1 MTARGTAYSGLPY
14 RSLRQRL
21 ADGERL
27 RGVLLRLP
35 SETLVEMAGVAG
47 FDYAVIDC
55 EHGPADTALLQHHL
69 TAAAAHGL
77 DVLVRVG
84 SAEPALALRC
94 LDLGAAGLI
103 HPHVDSR
110 EDARR
115 AVAASHYPPHGE
127 RGFATY
133 SRAGRFG
140 TVTAA
145 EHVAASRETLV
156 VTMIETRRGCE
167 DADAIA
173 GTDGVDAVLVGP
185 ADLAAD
191 CGFPDPGVVDGLTV
205 RAHDA
210 ARAHQRAVMTIVPNI
225 EAARDA
231 ERGGAQLVLYNMA
244 HVLMETLRSL
254 AAPGTA
260 DGPAATLDG
269 PPPGL

>member
-1 MTARGTAYSGLPY
+1 MTARSTPLPSRRGLK
-14 RSLRQRL
+14 RRL

-55 EHGPADTALLQHHL
+55 EHGPADTALLQQHL

-103 HPHVDSR
+103 HPHVDGP
-110 EDARR
+110 EDAAR
-115 AVAASHYPPHGE
+115 AVAASHYPPWGE

-145 EHVAASRETLV
+145 DHVAASRETLV
-156 VTMIETRRGCE
+156 VAMVETRRACE
-167 DADAIA
+167 AADAIA
-173 GTDGVDAVLVGP
+173 ATEGVDAVLVGP

-191 CGFPDPGVVDGLTV
+191 CGFPGPGVVDGLIA

-210 ARAHQRAVMTIVPNI
+210 ARANERAVMTIVPGLD
-225 EAARDA
+225 AARAA
-231 ERGGAQLVLYNMA
+231 ERQGAQLVLYNMA
-244 HVLMETLRSL
+244 HVLMDTLRSL
-254 AAPGTA
+254 AAPGTTSTA
-260 DGPAATLDG
+260 GTTGAAED
-269 PPPGL
+269 PV

>member
-1 MTARGTAYSGLPY
+1 VTAPDAPRRGPTRHGPRL
-14 RSLRQRL
+14 RSLKQRL
-21 ADGERL
+21 ADGEQL
-27 RGVLLRLP
+27 RGILLRLP

-47 FDYAVIDC
+47 LDYVVIDC

-84 SAEPALALRC
+84 TAEPALALRC

-103 HPHVDSR
+103 HPHVDGA

-115 AVAASHYPPHGE
+115 AVAASHYPPWGE

-145 EHVAASRETLV
+145 EHVTASRETLV
-156 VTMIETRRGCE
+156 VAMAETRRACE
-167 DADAIA
+167 DADAIT
-173 GTDGVDAVLVGP
+173 GTEGVDAVLVGP

-191 CGFPDPGVVDGLTV
+191 CGFPEPAVVDALTARV
-205 RAHDA
+205 HDA
-210 ARAHQRAVMTIVPNI
+210 ARAHGRAVMTIVPHLD
-225 EAARDA
+225 AALAA
-231 ERGGAQLVLYNMA
+231 EREGARLVLYNTA
-244 HVLMETLRSL
+244 QVLMDTFRSL
-254 AAPGTA
+254 AAPGRT
-260 DGPAATLDG
+260 GTSG
-269 PPPGL
+269 GSG